1 MSLSI
6 KSVAKAFGRYPAL
19 RNVSLE
25 ARQGEFLALLGPSG
39 SGKTTLLRILAGL
52 DQADAGEVTFQ
63 GEDFLALPARERR
76 VGMVFQHY
84 ALFRHMTVA
93 RNVAF
98 GLSVRPRR
106 QRPSKAEIDKR
117 VADPLRLVQLE
128 GLAHRYPA
136 QLSRGQ
142 RQRVALAR
150 ALAVEPRMPVLDE
163 PFGALDAKVRR
174 ELRHWLRRIHDET
187 GVTTVFVTHDQEE
200 ALDLADRVAILS
212 EGELVQVGP
221 PQEVYENPRT
231 AFIFDFL
238 GASCRLPGEVAGGR
252 LRVAGWDAEAPAGA
266 PQGRVDVFFRPHEVA
281 LLPPGEDGVAATVRS
296 IFAAGPLT
304 RVDCAVGDEHL
315 EIHGPAHG
323 LPEGLAAGQPVTL
336 KLLRPSVY
344 PAG

>member
-19 RNVSLE
+19 RDVTLD

-52 DQADAGEVTFQ
+52 DQADSGGVTFQ

-98 GLSVRPRR
+98 GLSVRPRE
-106 QRPSKAEIDKR
+106 QRPPKAQIAAR
-117 VADPLRLVQLE
+117 VADLLRLVQLD
-128 GLAHRYPA
+128 GLQDRYPA
-136 QLSRGQ
+136 QLSGGQ

-150 ALAVEPRMPVLDE
+150 ALAIEPRMLLLDE

-174 ELRHWLRRIHDET
+174 DLRIWLRRIHDET

-200 ALDLADRVAILS
+200 ALDLADRVAILND
-212 EGELVQVGP
+212 GELVQVGA
-221 PQEVYENPRT
+221 PQEVYERPRS

-238 GASCRLPGEVAGGR
+238 GASCRLPGQVDGGR
-252 LRVAGWDAEAPAGA
+252 LQVAGWETAAPAGA
-266 PQGRVDVFFRPHEVA
+266 APGRVEVFFRPHEVA
-281 LLPPGEDGVAATVRS
+281 LAPPDEDGVAATVRS
-296 IFAAGPLT
+296 IVAAGPVT
-304 RVDCAVGDEHL
+304 RVDCAVGDERL

-323 LPEGLAAGQPVTL
+323 LPEGLAAGQVVKL
-336 KLLRPSVY
+336 KLLRPSAY